1 MSQLRLCKTLICL
14 ISVKYL
20 CRTDTD
26 SANLPLVISQ
36 GESLPLV
43 NFEHS
48 SLNQSTAQSGRLYL
62 MFLKQLQD
70 LADSRACAFS
80 ISRQCLILFQ
90 TLNLKIKK
98 KVRKQHL
105 AQKQDGHLFSD
116 RVKKLLGDPESI
128 YSQKACERCNRM
140 TVLQQEKG
148 LVASPHDRV
157 WQAKSVII
165 MFKKLL

>member
-43 NFEHS
+43 NFERS
-48 SLNQSTAQSGRLYL
+48 SLNQSTAQSGWLYL

-98 KVRKQHL
+98 KDRKQHL
-105 AQKQDGHLFSD
+105 AQKQDAHLFSD
-116 RVKKLLGDPESI
+116 RVKKLFGGSWKHLQPEGMWEMQQDDSL
-128 YSQKACERCNRM
+128 ATGERSCSFS
-140 TVLQQEKG
+140 T
-148 LVASPHDRV
+148 
-157 WQAKSVII
+157 WQSLAG
-165 MFKKLL
+165 